1 MAFADTSL
9 TVLLSLWEMLKFWL
23 SIFFVIPFKNL
34 EILWI
39 LIPIWINLI
48 FTDFFQ
54 EKRGTGLGN
63 AVTNG
68 AVMLW
73 VGVDWIRFLIR
84 AMSDSKLGLTGA
96 FIFKFSLCAFVILG
110 GLTIIVLGVMGK
122 KVTAKIGRVRETS
135 YIMLVLSPVIYG
147 VAEISWRYLGI
158 IVLFMPLFYGF
169 FALIDK
175 IIPNPKTY
183 QVTEELFGSGKDFSS
198 DFGSDIGSSID
209 SSLNTQSMEVD
220 SKLPPMPNQNTNNF
234 KPPNF

>member
-1 MAFADTSL
+1 MALTDTLL
-9 TVLLSLWEMLKFWL
+9 TILMNLWEMLKSWI
-23 SIFFVIPFKNL
+23 SIFFVIPFQNL

-39 LIPIWINLI
+39 LIPIWVNLI

-54 EKRGTGLGN
+54 EKQGTGLGN

-73 VGVDWIRFLIR
+73 VGVDWIRFLLR
-84 AMSDSKLGLTGA
+84 TMAETNAKLSSTL
-96 FIFKFSLCAFVILG
+96 FFKFSLCAFVILG
-110 GLTIIVLGVMGK
+110 GLTIIILGVMGK

-147 VAEISWRYLGI
+147 VAEISWKYMGI

-175 IIPNPKTY
+175 VIPNPKTY

-198 DFGSDIGSSID
+198 DLGSDFSQPLDSNLGSDI
-209 SSLNTQSMEVD
+209 SMNNNFPPI
-220 SKLPPMPNQNTNNF
+220 SKPNQNNF
-234 KPPNF
+234 NMGKI